1 MTSLENYRW
10 TVRFGLA
17 LSDEEAFVATGH
29 GVKVFSRVQ
38 RERAVWPLMPAGEP
52 GTEVG
57 EESKQGYVY
66 RRELKVNKRID
77 HLAGSNGQLVL
88 CCEDAVRILNSTG
101 KELCKLPQRGAK
113 CAAICGRADGDEL
126 AVLAGNGN
134 IHFYK

>member
-1 MTSLENYRW
+1 M
-10 TVRFGLA
+10 
-17 LSDEEAFVATGH
+17 
-29 GVKVFSRVQ
+29 FSRGQ
-38 RERAVWPLMPAGEP
+38 RESAVWPPMPAGEP

-101 KELCKLPQRGAK
+101 KELCKLPLRGAK
-113 CAAICGRADGDEL
+113 CAAICGRAGGDEL